1 MEYFRQLTR
10 SSLMLGLLVFMFVI
24 GFSGMAI
31 ADKEAAEEKAP
42 AAEEKAP
49 AAEEKAPAAEEK
61 APAAEEAP
69 AEEKAPEG
77 K

>member
-1 MEYFRQLTR
+1 MQYFHQLTR
-10 SSLMLGLLVFMFVI
+10 SSMMLGLLIFMFVI

-31 ADKEAAEEKAP
+31 ADKQA
-42 AAEEKAP
+42 
-49 AAEEKAPAAEEK
+49 
-61 APAAEEAP
+61 